1 MSNTNFSIS
10 IEPKQTQ
17 VHRHESGSVDV
28 MLNNELSF
36 AHLHFATPYEAWKWA
51 NELTATLADQ
61 MKAEVQS

>member
-10 IEPKQTQ
+10 IEPEKTQ
-17 VHRHESGSVDV
+17 AYTLDSGTVDV
-28 MLNNELSF
+28 MINNDLSY